1 MLKSVMR
8 MVVALALVASSTFAM
23 AEEYLDP
30 QLPVY
35 RPVDKLEGKISLIGS
50 DTMSQVVAVW
60 KDSFK
65 KFYPNV
71 EVTIA
76 VKGATNAIPSVMKG
90 EATIGMLSR
99 EATHE
104 EIEVFT
110 AEKKYAPKL
119 LVPSLERIGVYV
131 SECNPIESLTLAQV
145 DAIFSTTRKRGEAKE
160 YKTWGDLSVPGQL
173 AKEKITLRG
182 RSATTGSQGFFQAV
196 VLQGGEFHKEM
207 IPAKDNLT
215 LVKEIAAD
223 PTAIGFSGEI
233 YQIPGIRAVPIAVK
247 ADEPAYAIDSLGDEH
262 GTYPIIRPL
271 QFVIDQAPDKELPEA
286 EREFLKYVFSKSGQE
301 DVVKAGFHPISSAP
315 ARTALGAVGLNT
327 LN

>member
-8 MVVALALVASSTFAM
+8 MMAVLALVASSAFVM

-30 QLPVY
+30 QLPAY

-65 KFYPNV
+65 KFYPGV

-76 VKGATNAIPSVMKG
+76 VKGATNAIPSVLKG

-104 EIEVFT
+104 EIEAFT

-145 DAIFSTTRKRGEAKE
+145 DAIFSTTRKRGEAKD
-160 YKTWGDLSVPGQL
+160 YKTWGDLGVTGSM

-182 RSATTGSQGFFQAV
+182 RSNTTGSQSFFQTV

-207 IPAKDNLT
+207 IPAKSNLT

-247 ADEPAYAIDSLGDEH
+247 DG
-262 GTYPIIRPL
+262 
-271 QFVIDQAPDKELPEA
+271 EA
-286 EREFLKYVFSKSGQE
+286 
-301 DVVKAGFHPISSAP
+301 H
-315 ARTALGAVGLNT
+315 LNEIF
-327 LN
+327 